1 MNDNGKYNDCEIVG
15 DLLPLYI
22 DGVCRII
29 GADGQAVE
37 SLLTVLKQL
46 EAEYGFNAV
55 LTMSVLPE
63 ELPESAQQYVG

>member
-1 MNDNGKYNDCEIVG
+1 MKRIFDAVNFCYA
-15 DLLPLYI
+15 
-22 DGVCRII
+22 GVCRII